1 MLSACV
7 LLLSVRSLLRHV
19 HVPPGLPEPALTL
32 GGGNDG
38 GDACDRLGGGDL
50 GGGHVGGGDVGGG
63 EGGGLRGGGEG
74 GRDGDAGGGDGGG
87 GGATVMPSPRLRL
100 QIASDLHLEFYRGAA
115 PPDDIIVP
123 NAPVLAL
130 LGDIGSP
137 SEPAYEAFLLRQA
150 QRFEQV
156 LVLTGN
162 HEYYTRHPDEGSKQ
176 QIDDKIAAICAKDP
190 RLVFLNRSAI
200 SIGGV
205 RVLGCTLWSYVPPH
219 AEAYL
224 ESYLNDFRLI
234 YPTPPEDGE
243 VPRPLSA
250 GLYRRWHEDEAAWL
264 ANEIGSCEAD
274 GVDCVVLTHHTPSF
288 HGTSDP
294 RYGSDPEQ
302 SLGNYGFS
310 SNMSDLLR
318 SPSVRAWAYGHT
330 HFNNDQVM
338 HGARVLSNQRG
349 YPSAQHQP
357 SSSRSYS
364 SAMVVEI

>member
-150 QRFEQV
+150 ERFEQV

-162 HEYYTRHPDEGSKQ
+162 HVYYTRHPDEGSKQ

-264 ANEIGSCEAD
+264 ANEIGS
-274 GVDCVVLTHHTPSF
+274 
-288 HGTSDP
+288 
-294 RYGSDPEQ
+294 
-302 SLGNYGFS
+302 
-310 SNMSDLLR
+310 
-318 SPSVRAWAYGHT
+318 
-330 HFNNDQVM
+330 
-338 HGARVLSNQRG
+338 
-349 YPSAQHQP
+349 
-357 SSSRSYS
+357 
-364 SAMVVEI
+364 